1 MSKKS
6 GKNKKTVSVVNLGLG
21 SPLPEPDYIT
31 LIPRKEKKVKQSPK
45 EEGDYESILLKR
57 YRERTI
63 PKVDEGLRLI
73 NGHPDI
79 SYEQLQAFYANAH
92 VGEFVKPEGK
102 FIRFEFGRMLDAYRY
117 QTDDRGENEII
128 KKLTYANVSK
138 QSFLNNINLTVRYIN
153 YFIEYFDDDDELMN
167 AYLQLM
173 FQLHLSRV
181 IIDVE
186 DFIDAVFAN
195 IATDSMVEKVVRLV
209 EYNTDESL
217 VKQNKVYDESIQL
230 TVEHL
235 KAIMGVSVFHKFVI
249 PIVSHYYTIRK
260 QELDAKGISNADLY
274 FQVFSSFIPLFD
286 RHYDISLYGK
296 LYHTATTRISK
307 TENQESAMW
316 KRRNRFG
323 TTAVSF
329 TNNLMRDYMNDISQ
343 KAIFNQSAI
352 IFIHVCFDRAIRNEL
367 IQPDKYEMSDMKMEA
382 SDNVNESFSRFDR
395 WAQGCTMHS
404 EKDRL
409 RAYVAVKDSLMRMG
423 AEVGID
429 FDNLNSDTEL
439 RDEFEYY
446 QNNIK
451 YPLSDT
457 QMYIIQLY
465 YASKLQSAED
475 IEMMDIMDMIK
486 LIMIMKRDFAALNFN
501 YLQFFISSTLNPSTN
516 RMVSKNTVQKYVA
529 QHPLYEDWK
538 DEFADTF
545 DLMKLDRIISELRV
559 LLSTPIIVVD
569 YTYTEFRDCEMKP
582 QDVCVVDEFIRLLI
596 ML

>member
-1 MSKKS
+1 MSKKT
-6 GKNKKTVSVVNLGLG
+6 GKKKSAISRSNLGIS
-21 SPLPEPDYIT
+21 SPQLMPNYIE
-31 LIPRKEKKVKQSPK
+31 IESKGEKKKSPK
-45 EEGDYESILLKR
+45 EGGYESILVKR
-57 YRERTI
+57 YHDRVI
-63 PKVDEGLRLI
+63 PKVDEGLRLV

-79 SYEQLQAFYANAH
+79 SYDQLQDFYASAH

-102 FIRFEFGRMLDAYRY
+102 FIKFEFGRMLDAYRY
-117 QTDDRGENEII
+117 QTDDKGENEII
-128 KKLTYANVSK
+128 KKLTYASVSK

-167 AYLQLM
+167 AYFEMM
-173 FQLHLSRV
+173 FQLHLSKV

-186 DFIDAVFAN
+186 DFIDAVFAT

-217 VKQNKVYDESIQL
+217 VKQDKVYDESIQL

-260 QELDAKGISNADLY
+260 QELDEKKISNSDLY

-286 RHYDISLYGK
+286 RHYNISLYGK

-316 KRRNRFG
+316 KRRKRFG
-323 TTAVSF
+323 TTPVSF
-329 TNNLMRDYMNDISQ
+329 TNSLMRDYMNDISQ

-367 IQPDKYEMSDMKMEA
+367 IQPDKFEMSDIKMEA

-409 RAYVAVKDSLMRMG
+409 RAYVAIKDSLVRMG
-423 AEVGID
+423 LEVGID
-429 FDNLNSDTEL
+429 FNDLNRDTEL
-439 RDEFEYY
+439 RDEFNYY

-465 YASKLQSAED
+465 YASRLQCAED
-475 IEMMDIMDMIK
+475 IKMMDIMDMIK
-486 LIMIMKRDFAALNFN
+486 LIMIMKRDFAARNFN

-516 RMVSKNTVQKYVA
+516 RTVSKNTAQKYFT
-529 QHPLYEDWK
+529 QHPSYEDWK

-545 DLMKLDRIISELRV
+545 DIMKYDRIISELRV

-569 YTYTEFRDCEMKP
+569 YKYTDFRGCEMRP

-596 ML
+596 MI